1 MTNDPTY
8 TAYSI
13 SDRSAEL
20 PVSLELT
27 RMHLRNEDL
36 RVDDALVR
44 ALILSATQNIEAQY
58 GLALLEQTVVQTHN
72 AFPASSDT
80 PMLLRIAP
88 LLSVTSIAYID
99 AAGATQTWSASQYT
113 SGRFNNTAFI
123 VPKIGYSW
131 PSGLAKMPNA
141 VTITYDAGY
150 GTKSENIPEPI
161 KQAILLNVGWLYE
174 NREDPTATLSR
185 ASDHLLRP
193 YYRFSL

>member
-8 TAYSI
+8 TAYAI

-58 GLALLEQTVVQTHN
+58 GIALLEQTVVQTHN

-99 AAGATQTWSASQYT
+99 AAGATQTWNASQYT

>member
-8 TAYSI
+8 TAYAI

-20 PVSLELT
+20 PVSLELI

-99 AAGATQTWSASQYT
+99 AAGATQTWNASQYT

>member
-99 AAGATQTWSASQYT
+99 AAGATQT
-113 SGRFNNTAFI
+113 
-123 VPKIGYSW
+123 
-131 PSGLAKMPNA
+131 
-141 VTITYDAGY
+141 
-150 GTKSENIPEPI
+150 
-161 KQAILLNVGWLYE
+161 
-174 NREDPTATLSR
+174 
-185 ASDHLLRP
+185 
-193 YYRFSL
+193 

>member
-8 TAYSI
+8 TAYAI

>member
-8 TAYSI
+8 TAYAI

-99 AAGATQTWSASQYT
+99 AAGATQTWNASQYT

>member
-8 TAYSI
+8 TAYAI

-88 LLSVTSIAYID
+88 LLSVTSITYID
-99 AAGATQTWSASQYT
+99 AAGATQTWNASQYT

>member
-8 TAYSI
+8 TAYAI
-13 SDRSAEL
+13 SERSAEL

-58 GLALLEQTVVQTHN
+58 GIALLEQTVVQTHN

-88 LLSVTSIAYID
+88 LLSVASIAYID
-99 AAGATQTWSASQYT
+99 AAGVTQTWSASEYT
-113 SGRFNNTAFI
+113 SGRFNSTAFI

-150 GTKSENIPEPI
+150 GTKSENIPDPI

>member
-58 GLALLEQTVVQTHN
+58 GIALLEQTVVQTHN

>member
-8 TAYSI
+8 TAYAI

-58 GLALLEQTVVQTHN
+58 GIALLEQTVVQTHS

-141 VTITYDAGY
+141 VTINYDAGY

>member
-8 TAYSI
+8 TAYAI

-58 GLALLEQTVVQTHN
+58 GIALLEQTVVQTHN

-123 VPKIGYSW
+123 VPKIGYTW

-150 GTKSENIPEPI
+150 GTKSDNIPEPI

>member
-20 PVSLELT
+20 PVSLELA

-123 VPKIGYSW
+123 VPKIGYTW

-161 KQAILLNVGWLYE
+161 KQAILLNVGWLYQ

>member
-8 TAYSI
+8 TAYAI

-58 GLALLEQTVVQTHN
+58 GIALLEQTVVQTHN

-123 VPKIGYSW
+123 VPKIGYTW

>member
-8 TAYSI
+8 TAYAI

-123 VPKIGYSW
+123 VPKIGYTW

-150 GTKSENIPEPI
+150 GTKSDNIPEPI

>member
-8 TAYSI
+8 TAYAI

-20 PVSLELT
+20 PVSLELI

-123 VPKIGYSW
+123 VPKIGYTW

-150 GTKSENIPEPI
+150 GTKSDNIPEPI

>member
-8 TAYSI
+8 TAYAI

-58 GLALLEQTVVQTHN
+58 GIALLEQTVVQTHN